1 MLEEKEIAMSGMRRL
16 LAPVVLLV
24 ALVTT
29 SPAWAALPSWNA
41 GATKSAIVAFVEA
54 VTSPGPAFVPEGE
67 RVAVFDND
75 GTLWTEQPVYTEVAF
90 SLARAAEL
98 AKADPTL
105 AARPAFQAV
114 LSGDRAQ
121 IAALSMT
128 DLMELVAAT
137 HSGLTVDAFSAAAA
151 QWLATARHPQSG
163 RAYPESVYQPM
174 LELMDYLRAGGFQ
187 VFIVSGGDRD
197 FMRTFALKTYGVAP
211 WQVIGSSNTLDMVE
225 ADGGRVLTRTDRSLP
240 DDGPD
245 KVRNLALQIGI
256 RPIFAAGNSDG
267 DLQMLQYTTGATGT
281 RFGLLVHH
289 DDAAREYAYDRQS
302 AIGKLDKALD
312 AAGPAGWTVVSIRDD
327 WRVVFPDEAR

>member
-98 AKADPTL
+98 AKADPAL

-163 RAYPESVYQPM
+163 RPYPESVYQPM

-211 WQVIGSSNTLDMVE
+211 WQVIGSSNALDMVE